1 MSTDLGIHPRV
12 VSPFLVVPWKVD
24 ILISVFTIIEMSR
37 YACPSTGMGFS
48 DRTSII
54 RLAYTGQNLCPNIIP
69 KLGTYIR

>member
-1 MSTDLGIHPRV
+1 
-12 VSPFLVVPWKVD
+12 
-24 ILISVFTIIEMSR
+24 
-37 YACPSTGMGFS
+37 MGFS